1 MSSFDIESSYPW
13 RGAPAPKRKL
23 DTIPV
28 TKKMFVFQIWSN
40 QLIPPVHLCN
50 IVGQLSLARGS
61 EVASETEEAG
71 VGKNDCED
79 KSTDCS
85 SNVQASVLICWIFKA
100 SSDDKG
106 EEAGADKGKEHG
118 EKEARVWGFGVEGG
132 LVKDLVEVGQDLLS
146 LRECKKVLDVVI
158 EAGRG
163 VEHRLEWERYQCE

>member
-1 MSSFDIESSYPW
+1 MSSYPW

-23 DTIPV
+23 DTIPM
-28 TKKMFVFQIWSN
+28 TTKMFLFQICQIS
-40 QLIPPVHLCN
+40 QLKPPVQLCN
-50 IVGQLSLARGS
+50 IVGQLSPARCS

-79 KSTDCS
+79 ESTDCS

-100 SSDDKG
+100 RSDDKG
-106 EEAGADKGKEHG
+106 EAAGADKGKEHG
-118 EKEARVWGFGVEGG
+118 EKEAGVWGFGVEGS

-146 LRECKKVLDVVI
+146 LREGEKMLNVVI

-163 VEHRLEWERYQCE
+163 VEHRLEWERYHWEQHL